1 LDEFATTNIQGVYT
15 VINNKEEVQYVG
27 NSLDVVNHIKKHY
40 EYSITD
46 YFKPAS
52 YDLHKF
58 VNVIKKPKIIK
69 AIQEPFYF
77 TLIHYLVFAS
87 IWLEFSEVQQLW
99 YAISWLKIIKDKK
112 LCSTVVLGIKSK
124 NNKPIF
130 SRLKSN
136 TYSNAPATLKRKS
149 SMSSIR
155 FIEMDSSYSE
165 NNIGEEEQSRRY
177 SVNTDSHEFLVMFD
191 LFSDSLTSFDSI
203 VYLGSLTAL
212 ELLEKINSKIT
223 HLDVH
228 KDFIKSYT
236 FLKTEMEKY
245 FRN

>member
-1 LDEFATTNIQGVYT
+1 MGNLNSKNDTKYP
-15 VINNKEEVQYVG
+15 INRIEIML
-27 NSLDVVNHIKKHY
+27 SL
-40 EYSITD
+40 TD
-46 YFKPAS
+46 YFKPGT

-69 AIQEPFYF
+69 NIQEPFYF

-87 IWLEFSEVQQLW
+87 IWLEFSQVQQLW
-99 YAISWLKIIKDKK
+99 YALSWLKIIKNDK

-124 NNKPIF
+124 TNKPIF

-136 TYSNAPATLKRKS
+136 TYSNTPAKLKRKS

-155 FIEMDSSYSE
+155 FLEIDSSE
-165 NNIGEEEQSRRY
+165 TDNNIVDETNSRRY
-177 SVNTDSHEFLVMFD
+177 SIDTDSNEYSVMFD
-191 LFSDSLTSFDSI
+191 LFADSLTTFDSI
-203 VYLGSLTAL
+203 VYLGEMTAL
-212 ELLEKINSKIT
+212 ELLEKLNSKIT

-228 KDFIKSYT
+228 KDFIKSYK
-236 FLKTEMEKY
+236 FLKDEMEKY

>member
-1 LDEFATTNIQGVYT
+1 M
-15 VINNKEEVQYVG
+15 G
-27 NSLDVVNHIKKHY
+27 NLNSKNEDTKYPSNRIETIL
-40 EYSITD
+40 SITD
-46 YFKPAS
+46 YFKPGT

-77 TLIHYLVFAS
+77 TLIHYLVFSS

-99 YAISWLKIIKDKK
+99 YAISWLKIIKDDK

-149 SMSSIR
+149 SISSIR

-165 NNIGEEEQSRRY
+165 NNIGVDDDEKSRRY
-177 SVNTDSHEFLVMFD
+177 SVNTDSHEFSVMFD
-191 LFSDSLTSFDSI
+191 LFADSLTSFDSI

>member
-1 LDEFATTNIQGVYT
+1 M
-15 VINNKEEVQYVG
+15 G
-27 NSLDVVNHIKKHY
+27 NLNSKNEDTKYPISRI
-40 EYSITD
+40 ETIISITD
-46 YFKPAS
+46 YFKPCT

-58 VNVIKKPKIIK
+58 VNVIKKPKIIR

-77 TLIHYLVFAS
+77 TLIHYLVFAT
-87 IWLEFSEVQQLW
+87 IWLDFSEVQQLW
-99 YAISWLKIIKDKK
+99 YAISWLKIIKDEK
-112 LCSTVVLGIKSK
+112 LCASVVLGIKSI

-136 TYSNAPATLKRKS
+136 TYSIAPATLKRKS
-149 SMSSIR
+149 SMTSIR
-155 FIEMDSSYSE
+155 FIEVDSSCSD
-165 NNIGEEEQSRRY
+165 NNIGGEDDEKLRRY
-177 SVNTDSHEFLVMFD
+177 SVNTDSHEFSVMFD

-203 VYLGSLTAL
+203 IYLGSLTAL

-223 HLDVH
+223 HLHVH

-236 FLKTEMEKY
+236 FLNNEMKKY

>member
-1 LDEFATTNIQGVYT
+1 MGNLNSKNDTKYP
-15 VINNKEEVQYVG
+15 INRIETML
-27 NSLDVVNHIKKHY
+27 SL
-40 EYSITD
+40 TD
-46 YFKPAS
+46 YFKPGT

-69 AIQEPFYF
+69 NIQEPFYF

-87 IWLEFSEVQQLW
+87 IWLEFSQVQQLW
-99 YAISWLKIIKDKK
+99 YALSWLKIIKNDN

-124 NNKPIF
+124 TNKPIF

-136 TYSNAPATLKRKS
+136 TYSNTPAKLKRKS

-155 FIEMDSSYSE
+155 FLEIDSSETDNTISDEE
-165 NNIGEEEQSRRY
+165 NSRRY
-177 SVNTDSHEFLVMFD
+177 SIDTDSNEYSVMFD
-191 LFSDSLTSFDSI
+191 LFADSLTTFDSI
-203 VYLGSLTAL
+203 VYLGEMTAL
-212 ELLEKINSKIT
+212 ELLEKLNSKIT

-228 KDFIKSYT
+228 KDFIKSYK
-236 FLKTEMEKY
+236 FLKDEMEKY